1 VTAIALLLLAAAVGY
16 GLSRLLSLPAIP
28 FLVLSGI
35 ALSVLVDP
43 GQELLEDSLVLG
55 IAFLVFVAGT
65 ELNPDRVR
73 AQKKAAVLVGLS
85 HFFLLGGA
93 GFLAARLLGF
103 GPQPAAYLTLALT
116 ASSTLVV
123 VRLLQSRG
131 QLFEPFGRLV
141 IGVLLLQD
149 IGVIL
154 LIPIVTRLRE
164 GLASIA
170 VGVGLALVLLGL
182 AYACLRWV
190 TPPLVRRLARNE
202 EGLLLAVLGVLFVFL
217 GASSALGL
225 PLVVGAFLAG
235 VSLSPFPVNG
245 LVRGQVEPI
254 ADFFSALFF
263 TALGA
268 SLVLPSVTQFMQAT
282 ALTLQ
287 VLLLTPLLVAFV
299 AERSGFSARPA
310 ILSGLLLSQGSEF
323 SFVVGL
329 QGLVLG
335 QVDPGVFTIITL
347 VTVATMVLTPL
358 IATDAMTL
366 RLMKLHP
373 ATRAA
378 PDASP
383 PEGHV
388 LLVGA
393 GANGMPILETLVIG
407 PHPIV
412 VVEDDPAVVERVREA
427 GIRCIR
433 GDAANPQVLANAG
446 AARALVVISTIR
458 RPVDNG
464 PLLEMARG
472 RPVLVRTFSEEEAE
486 WVRSRGG
493 TPILYSEA
501 AASDF
506 LSWFEAER

>member
-1 VTAIALLLLAAAVGY
+1 VSAIALLLLAAAVGY
-16 GLSRLLSLPAIP
+16 GLARLLSLPAIP
-28 FLVLSGI
+28 CLVLAGI
-35 ALSVLVDP
+35 ALNALADP
-43 GQELLEDSLVLG
+43 SQELLEESLVLG
-55 IAFLVFVAGT
+55 IAFLVFVAGA

-73 AQKKAAVLVGLS
+73 AQKKAAVYVGLM
-85 HFFLLGGA
+85 HFLLLGTA
-93 GFLAARLLGF
+93 GFVATRLMGF
-103 GPQPAAYLTLALT
+103 SPQQAAYLTLAIT
-116 ASSTLVV
+116 ASSTLVG
-123 VRLLQSRG
+123 VRLLQGRG

-149 IGVIL
+149 VGVIL
-154 LIPIVTRLRE
+154 LIPVVTRLRQ
-164 GLASIA
+164 GPTSIA
-170 VGVGLALVLLGL
+170 LGVGLSIVML
-182 AYACLRWV
+182 AITYAFLRWV
-190 TPPLVRRLARNE
+190 TPPLVRRVARNE
-202 EGLLLAVLGVLFVFL
+202 EELLLIVLGLLFLFL
-217 GASSALGL
+217 GISDVLRL

-268 SLVLPSVTQFMQAT
+268 FLVLPNVTEFVQAT
-282 ALTLQ
+282 VLTLL
-287 VLLLTPLLVAFV
+287 VIVLTPPLVAFV
-299 AERSGFSARPA
+299 AERSDFSARPA

-335 QVDPGVFTIITL
+335 QMDRGVFTIIAL

-358 IATDAMTL
+358 IATDRMTL

-373 ATRAA
+373 SSRARSEE
-378 PDASP
+378 PSP
-383 PEGHV
+383 QDHV

-412 VVEDDPAVVERVREA
+412 VVEDDPAVVERVRDA

-433 GDAANPQVLANAG
+433 GDAANRQVLEDAG
-446 AARALVVISTIR
+446 ADRARVVISTIR
-458 RPVDNG
+458 RPVDNA
-464 PLLEMARG
+464 LLLAMARG
-472 RPVLVRTFSEEEAE
+472 RPVIVRAFSEEEAD
-486 WVRSRGG
+486 WIRSRGG

-501 AASDF
+501 AAADF
-506 LSWFEAER
+506 LAWYEGRR

>member
-1 VTAIALLLLAAAVGY
+1 VNAIALLLLAAAVGY
-16 GLSRLLSLPAIP
+16 GLSRLLSFPAIP

-35 ALSVLVDP
+35 ALNALVDP

-55 IAFLVFVAGT
+55 IAFLVFVAGA

-93 GFLAARLLGF
+93 GYAAARLMGF
-103 GPQPAAYLTLALT
+103 GPQPAAYLSLALT

-154 LIPIVTRLRE
+154 LIPIVTRMRE
-164 GLASIA
+164 GLARVAI
-170 VGVGLALVLLGL
+170 GVGLALVLLGL
-182 AYACLRWV
+182 AYVCLRWV

-217 GASSALGL
+217 GASNLLGL

-245 LVRGQVEPI
+245 LVRGQVQPI

-268 SLVLPSVTQFMQAT
+268 SLALPSLEEFVQAS

-287 VLLLTPLLVAFV
+287 LVLLTPLLVAFV

-335 QVDPGVFTIITL
+335 QVDPGVFTIIAL
-347 VTVATMVLTPL
+347 VTVVTMVLTPL
-358 IATDAMTL
+358 IATDAMTH

-373 ATRAA
+373 SSRAL

-433 GDAANPQVLANAG
+433 GDAANRQVLANAG
-446 AARALVVISTIR
+446 AAHALVVISTIR

-464 PLLEMARG
+464 PLLEVARG

-506 LSWFEAER
+506 LSWFEAQR